1 MPDQPSVILSGFG
14 DEAANQ
20 KTAEQQFAAF
30 AAIGLQYYSLRF
42 IDAGQGIKNVMQL
55 SKAEITKIRH
65 LEDEYG
71 LNVATLGSPIGKVKL
86 LDVEDGTNNRYV
98 PFERYLYPRAMEV
111 VLRLWTLGEVAILS
125 DGDRV
130 YQPAKI
136 ARAGLLLAT
145 RGNVLVYEHKE
156 DHLAEVQRRFP
167 SHHYAHVDDKPG
179 LLSRTKVV
187 LGPRATTVHVRQ
199 GHYASE
205 PQSGPPPDVTVD
217 RIADLL
223 TLDRTRF
230 DG

>member
-1 MPDQPSVILSGFG
+1 VRNSSGPT
-14 DEAANQ
+14 AALV
-20 KTAEQQFAAF
+20 F
-30 AAIGLQYYSLRF
+30 
-42 IDAGQGIKNVMQL
+42 
-55 SKAEITKIRH
+55 
-65 LEDEYG
+65 
-71 LNVATLGSPIGKVKL
+71 L
-86 LDVEDGTNNRYV
+86 LDVDNTLLDNDRLKQDLERAIASLVAADRASRFWSLYDEVRNEEGVVNFPETLRRFRRAFPNEPRAEEV
-98 PFERYLYPRAMEV
+98 DRAVLGLPFERYLYPRAMEV
-111 VLRLWTLGEVAILS
+111 VARLWTLGEVAILS

-167 SHHYAHVDDKPG
+167 SRHYAHVDDKPA